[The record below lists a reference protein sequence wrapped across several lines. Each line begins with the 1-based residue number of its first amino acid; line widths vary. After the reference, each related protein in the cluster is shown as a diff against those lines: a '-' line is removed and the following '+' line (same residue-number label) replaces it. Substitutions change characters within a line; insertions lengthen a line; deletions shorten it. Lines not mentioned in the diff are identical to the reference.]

1 MMKPQASTSAMR
13 GYIEGYYGRLFD
25 WQDRSSMLAE
35 MAALCM
41 DVYLYAP
48 KEDPFHRFDWRTPYP
63 SDWQHDFS
71 AFAAQAQGH
80 NIRLAAGIA
89 PGLDYSWHDPQADIT
104 ALNAKADSLVASG
117 AKCIVLMLDD
127 IPETPEMFAGGAAK
141 EGRAHGRLARDLARH
156 IAPHGASV
164 MFVPRLYADEMADLS
179 AFDTG
184 QPLSKAACQFTDE
197 YARGLT
203 EALPDDMPVLICGEH
218 IVARNVN
225 LDDQLGRFA
234 SQLRQPLIIWDN
246 LYCHDYCPRRLFVGA
261 YEGRRLSNPILLNGT
276 GLLYTDSL
284 LLKIMSG
291 ADNPASWKQIIAA
304 AGIPDAFFRL
314 AHFFDKPAFSD
325 ALAQSTHPVTTDD
338 IAVINQLLWQ
348 WKSPLQREWY
358 PYLFGLKHDIMIA
371 QQMMKPLRIA
381 KTQTPPMAALL
392 QQIKD

>member
-1 MMKPQASTSAMR
+1 
-13 GYIEGYYGRLFD
+13 
-25 WQDRSSMLAE
+25 MLAE

-48 KEDPFHRFDWRTPYP
+48 KEDPYHRFDWLTPYP
-63 SDWQHDFS
+63 SYWQRDFS

-80 NIRLAAGIA
+80 NITLAAGIA

-127 IPETPEMFAGGAAK
+127 IPETPDMFAGGAAE
-141 EGRAHGRLARDLARH
+141 EGRAHGRLAHDLARH

-184 QPLSKAACQFTDE
+184 QPLSKAACRFTDE

-261 YEGRRLSNPILLNGT
+261 YEGRRLSDPILLNGT
-276 GLLYTDSL
+276 GLLHTDSL

-314 AHFFDKPAFSD
+314 AHFFDKHAFSN

-338 IAVINQLLWQ
+338 IAGIDQLLWQ

-381 KTQTPPMAALL
+381 KTQTHPMAALL